1 MPPTPSQRRSAGSG
15 IRPVLVGTLSVV
27 IPILSASGAAGQV
40 PTPETSPTESPAPPP
55 PSPEPPP
62 SPAPAPEPPPNASAS
77 VGGKQGGEAWAAKD
91 EGGSRSR
98 PRSRPQ
104 RHGTRLLPDT
114 CARLAGVAAP
124 GWGGPSS
131 TTGLEGILSR
141 SPGGEATMTSFLR
154 VAGPFPVAGPAWWT
168 NDWHVRRCEP
178 YPHLHAGL
186 DIFADA
192 GTPVVATADGRVS
205 QNTNHA
211 IAGLSVE
218 IDDEHGMQF
227 FYAHLSRIAQG
238 VSVGARVEV
247 GDVLGFVGDTGNARG
262 GLPHLHLEIQPGG
275 VPVPPKPYVDR
286 WLETAERR
294 ARRLVREGV
303 RTNASWRTPRDEGP

>member
-1 MPPTPSQRRSAGSG
+1 
-15 IRPVLVGTLSVV
+15 
-27 IPILSASGAAGQV
+27 
-40 PTPETSPTESPAPPP
+40 
-55 PSPEPPP
+55 
-62 SPAPAPEPPPNASAS
+62 
-77 VGGKQGGEAWAAKD
+77 
-91 EGGSRSR
+91 
-98 PRSRPQ
+98 
-104 RHGTRLLPDT
+104 
-114 CARLAGVAAP
+114 
-124 GWGGPSS
+124 
-131 TTGLEGILSR
+131 
-141 SPGGEATMTSFLR
+141 MTSFLR

-218 IDDEHGMQF
+218 IVDEHGMQY

-286 WLETAERR
+286 WLVIAERR
-294 ARRLVREGV
+294 ARRLVREGA
-303 RTNASWRTPRDEGP
+303 RMNASWRTPRDEGTAFRTIPAPLLAWPSLRLGSAWHRSIRPMTAAVLGAAIPVGVGLVWRAGRRRRLAWRQLAGAVRISAGRGEPAAG